1 MTVASN
7 SIDLHKNFVEQFG
20 IFEKELNGKSL
31 TDFHQ
36 TRKKAIRSFEQ
47 LGMPDRKTEN
57 YKYTPITRLL
67 KKQFNFDYASPGIP
81 AISKAAISE
90 LLIKGLD
97 AYNVVLINGR
107 FSQELSNLDITLKG
121 LEITDFKSA
130 YESQPDLVGSYF
142 AKYAEFDKDPFT
154 ALNTAFSL
162 DGTFIKVKDNL
173 VVDKPIVIYSIADS
187 TAASWAVQP
196 RNLIIAGKNSQA
208 SIIENYIHH
217 GNEAAFTNT
226 VSEIIVD
233 ENAYIDYYKLEI
245 QGDNAYHV
253 GNTQVYQAG
262 KSTFNTT
269 TISLAGS
276 LIRNNLN
283 VVLDDEHC
291 EANMHGLY
299 LLNDRQHVDNQTMVD
314 HRKPHSYSNELY
326 KGILGGNS
334 TGVFNGK
341 IYVRQDAQKTNA
353 FQSNKNILLSDE
365 ASINTKPQLEIW
377 ADDVKCSHGA
387 TTGQLD
393 KEQLFYLRSRGLGEQ
408 EARSLLLYAF
418 AIDALENVKID
429 VLKEYIDHHISIRLN
444 R

>member
-1 MTVASN
+1 MAPN
-7 SIDLHKNFVEQFG
+7 SIDLQKNFVEQFQ
-20 IFEKELNGKSL
+20 IFEKDLNGKSL

-36 TRKKAIRSFEQ
+36 TRKKAIKSFEH
-47 LGMPDRKTEN
+47 LGLPDRKTEN

-67 KKQFNFDYASPGIP
+67 KKKFSFDYTSSGNP
-81 AISKAAISE
+81 AITKETVNE

-107 FSQELSNLDITLKG
+107 FSEELSDLKIELKG
-121 LEITDFKSA
+121 LEIRDFKST
-130 YESQPDLVGSYF
+130 YESQPDLIGTYF
-142 AKYAEFDKDPFT
+142 AKYADFDKDPFT

-162 DGTFIKVKDNL
+162 DGTFIKVRENL
-173 VVDKPIVIYSIADS
+173 VVDKPIVIYSIADP
-187 TAASWAVQP
+187 TAANWAVQP
-196 RNLIIAGKNSQA
+196 RNLMLIGKNSQV
-208 SIIENYIHH
+208 SIIENYIQY
-217 GNEAAFTNT
+217 GQESAFTNT
-226 VSEIIVD
+226 VSEIILD
-233 ENAYIDYYKLEI
+233 ESAYVDYYKLEI
-245 QGDNAYHV
+245 NGENAYHV
-253 GNTQVYQAG
+253 GNTQVHQAG

-299 LLNDRQHVDNQTMVD
+299 LLDDQQHVDNQTMVD
-314 HRKPHSYSNELY
+314 HKKPNSYSNELY

-393 KEQLFYLRSRGLGEQ
+393 EEQLFYLRSRGLGQQ

-429 VLKEYIDHHISIRLN
+429 VLKDYIDHHISTRLN
-444 R
+444 K

>member
-1 MTVASN
+1 MTAVPN
-7 SIDLHKNFVEQFG
+7 SIDLQKNFIRQFE
-20 IFEKELNGKSL
+20 IFEKDLNGKRL
-31 TDFHQ
+31 EDFHQ
-36 TRKKAIRSFEQ
+36 TRKKAIQSFEN
-47 LGMPDRKTEN
+47 LGLPDRRTEN

-67 KKQFNFDYASPGIP
+67 KKKFSFDDASPGNFSVPEETINEF
-81 AISKAAISE
+81 I
-90 LLIKGLD
+90 IKGLD
-97 AYNVVLINGR
+97 AYKVVLINGR
-107 FSQELSNLDITLKG
+107 FSKALSDLNIASKG
-121 LEITDFKSA
+121 LEIGDFKSA
-130 YESQPDLVGSYF
+130 YESQPDLIAPYF
-142 AKYAEFDKDPFT
+142 AKYADFGKDPFT

-162 DGTFIKVKDNL
+162 DGTFIKVADNL
-173 VVDKPIVIYSIADS
+173 VVDKPIVIYAIADS
-187 TAASWAVQP
+187 SAANWAVQP
-196 RNLIIAGKNSQA
+196 RNLILVGKNSQV
-208 SIIENYIHH
+208 SVIENYIHH
-217 GNEAAFTNT
+217 GSESVFTNT
-226 VSEIIVD
+226 VSEIVLE
-233 ENAYIDYYKLEI
+233 ENAYVDYYKLQVKGE
-245 QGDNAYHV
+245 NAYHV
-253 GNTQVYQAG
+253 GNTQVYQEG

-299 LLNDRQHVDNQTMVD
+299 MLNEQQHIDNQTMVD
-314 HRKPHSYSNELY
+314 HKKPNSYSNELY

-341 IYVRQDAQKTNA
+341 IYVRPDAQKTNA

-393 KEQLFYLRSRGLGEQ
+393 EEQLFYLRSRGLGQQ

-418 AIDALENVKID
+418 AIDALENVKIE
-429 VLKEYIDHHISIRLN
+429 VLKEYIDHHISAQLN

>member
-1 MTVASN
+1 MTVAPK
-7 SIDLHKNFVEQFG
+7 SIDLQKNFIQQFEV
-20 IFEKELNGKSL
+20 FEKDLNGKSL

-36 TRKKAIRSFEQ
+36 TRKKAIKSFED

-57 YKYTPITRLL
+57 YKYTPITRQL
-67 KKQFNFDYASPGIP
+67 KKKFSFDYNSLDSSSL
-81 AISKAAISE
+81 SKEIVNE
-90 LLIKGLD
+90 LLIPGLD
-97 AYNVVLINGR
+97 AYNVVLINGH
-107 FSQELSNLDITLKG
+107 FSAELSDLNIELKG
-121 LEITDFKSA
+121 LEIKDFRSA
-130 YESQPDLVGSYF
+130 YESQPELVTSYF
-142 AKYAEFDKDPFT
+142 AKYADYDKDPFT

-162 DGTFIKVKDNL
+162 DGVFIKVEDH
-173 VVDKPIVIYSIADS
+173 VVVEKPIAIYCIADS
-187 TAASWAVQP
+187 TAANWAVQP
-196 RNLIIAGKNSQA
+196 RNLMLIGKNSQM
-208 SIIENYIHH
+208 SIIENYIHQSD
-217 GNEAAFTNT
+217 EPTFTNA
-226 VSEIIVD
+226 VSEIILD
-233 ENAYIDYYKLEI
+233 ESAFVNYYKLEI
-245 QGDNAYHV
+245 KGENAYHV

-269 TISLAGS
+269 TISLAGG

-299 LLNDRQHVDNQTMVD
+299 LLDDHQHVDNQTMVD
-314 HRKPHSYSNELY
+314 HKKPNSYSNELY

-393 KEQLFYLRSRGLGEQ
+393 KEQLFYLRSRGLSQQ

-418 AIDALENVKID
+418 AIDALENVKLD
-429 VLKEYIDHHISIRLN
+429 VLKEYIDHHISAMLN
-444 R
+444 K